1 MEVCGI
7 DYEGHGKSSGLQ
19 GYIDDVVDDC
29 SDFFTS
35 ITGYAMECSITM
47 KEKWRRIDVES
58 IDIGTGTRLA
68 EAGMAVYGIDYEG
81 HGKSAGLRGYVSNFD
96 EIVGDCRDF
105 FTSVA
110 ERKENKN
117 KMRFLFGESMGGAVA
132 LFLHQRQPSYWD
144 GAILV
149 APMCKISEEMKP
161 NPLVHSCL
169 NKLCKIGPTWK
180 LIPTLDLVNVGIKDP
195 KKREEFRANPYCYK
209 GIPRL
214 KTGNELLKIS
224 LKLEKSL
231 HEVSLPFLVVH
242 GEEDRIT
249 DPSVSKLLF
258 DSASSTDKTLK
269 LYPGMWHALTSG
281 EPPENIKLVFS
292 DITGWLEKHVDL
304 GNSGLEREHQGE
316 EESLEFIISRRGLK
330 LFACRWLPRNQEPK
344 SLVFL
349 CHGYAVGCETSMN
362 GIGTRLAEA
371 GMAAYGMDYEGHG
384 RSSGLRGYI
393 PNFDEVVGD
402 CWDFYTSIIER
413 KENKNKM
420 RFLLGES
427 MGGAVALLLHKKQPS
442 YWDGAVLVAPMCKIA
457 DEMKPS
463 PLVISILSKLC
474 RIIPTWK
481 IIPTKDLMDVA
492 IKVPSKREEFL
503 SDPYC
508 YKGNTRLKTGY
519 ELLRV
524 STEIEKSLHEV
535 ILPFLVVHGEEDR
548 VTDPKVSKLLY
559 ESASSKDKT
568 FKLYS
573 GMWHAL
579 ISGETPENIELVFTD
594 IVNWLDKQISQGNS
608 RMESE
613 IKAEQD
619 DQIPAS

>member
-1 MEVCGI
+1 MAENTEQVQ
-7 DYEGHGKSSGLQ
+7 YE
-19 GYIDDVVDDC
+19 
-29 SDFFTS
+29 
-35 ITGYAMECSITM
+35 E
-47 KEKWRRIDVES
+47 
-58 IDIGTGTRLA
+58 
-68 EAGMAVYGIDYEG
+68 
-81 HGKSAGLRGYVSNFD
+81 
-96 EIVGDCRDF
+96 
-105 FTSVA
+105 
-110 ERKENKN
+110 
-117 KMRFLFGESMGGAVA
+117 
-132 LFLHQRQPSYWD
+132 
-144 GAILV
+144 
-149 APMCKISEEMKP
+149 
-161 NPLVHSCL
+161 
-169 NKLCKIGPTWK
+169 
-180 LIPTLDLVNVGIKDP
+180 
-195 KKREEFRANPYCYK
+195 
-209 GIPRL
+209 
-214 KTGNELLKIS
+214 
-224 LKLEKSL
+224 
-231 HEVSLPFLVVH
+231 
-242 GEEDRIT
+242 
-249 DPSVSKLLF
+249 
-258 DSASSTDKTLK
+258 
-269 LYPGMWHALTSG
+269 
-281 EPPENIKLVFS
+281 
-292 DITGWLEKHVDL
+292 
-304 GNSGLEREHQGE
+304 
-316 EESLEFIISRRGLK
+316 EFIISRRGLK
-330 LFACRWLPRNQEPK
+330 LFTCRWLPRNQEPK

-349 CHGYAVGCETSMN
+349 CHGYALGCETSMN
-362 GIGTRLAEA
+362 GIGIRLAEA
-371 GMAAYGMDYEGHG
+371 GMAAYGIDYEGHG

-402 CWDFYTSIIER
+402 CWEFYTSIIER
-413 KENKNKM
+413 MENKNKM

-442 YWDGAVLVAPMCKIA
+442 FWDGAVLVAPMCKIA
-457 DEMKPS
+457 DEIKPS

-524 STEIEKSLHEV
+524 STALEKSLHEV
-535 ILPFLVVHGEEDR
+535 ILPFLILHGEEDR

-559 ESASSKDKT
+559 ESASSTDKT